1 MWASLF
7 APWSFFDLERR
18 SMVFDREPIR
28 FHGTI
33 PVFSEAN
40 EYTECYEK
48 MAEKRLAFV
57 REHGTIEEDRLQSE
71 NVTLDLIRR
80 YSKSGQSILD
90 VGIGLA
96 RLLERFPELRRCGL
110 DVSFRYL
117 ESAQKKGIEV
127 CYALIE
133 EVPYKKEM
141 FDIVVC
147 TDVLEHVIDLNLCV
161 SKILSVIKPGGL
173 LIARSPFKED
183 LSWYV
188 SDANPYKYAHLR
200 TFDENSLRL
209 LFERVFDCE
218 VLETVFSGYT
228 PNPKRL
234 KYPIPFKRRDYILQ
248 RLFRRL
254 RSSFPSTYENLL
266 RKLYNPIEV
275 NVVVKRK

>member
-1 MWASLF
+1 MA
-7 APWSFFDLERR
+7 
-18 SMVFDREPIR
+18 FDREPIR

-33 PVFSEAN
+33 PVFSEPN

-48 MAEKRLAFV
+48 MAERRLEFV

-71 NVTLDLIRR
+71 NVTLDLIRK
-80 YSKSGQSILD
+80 YSKADQTILD

-96 RLLERFPELRRCGL
+96 RLLERFPELRRYGL

-117 ESAQKKGIEV
+117 EKAQKKGIEV
-127 CYALIE
+127 CYALVE
-133 EVPYKKEM
+133 EVPYKEGM

-161 SKILSVIKPGGL
+161 GKILSVLKSGGI

-188 SDANPYKYAHLR
+188 SDGNPYKYAHLR
-200 TFDENSLRL
+200 TFDDNSLRL
-209 LFERVFDCE
+209 LFERVFECE
-218 VLETVFSGYT
+218 VLETVFSGYI
-228 PNPKRL
+228 PDPKRF
-234 KYPIPFKRRDYILQ
+234 KYPVPFPRRDYILR

-254 RSSFPSTYENLL
+254 RSSFPSTYESLL
-266 RKLYNPIEV
+266 RKWYNPIEV

>member
-1 MWASLF
+1 
-7 APWSFFDLERR
+7 
-18 SMVFDREPIR
+18 MVFDREPIR

-33 PVFSEAN
+33 PVFSEPN

-80 YSKSGQSILD
+80 YSKAGQSILD

-96 RLLERFPELRRCGL
+96 RLLEHFPELRRCGL

-117 ESAQKKGIEV
+117 ENAQRKGIEV

-141 FDIVVC
+141 FDIVIC

-173 LIARSPFKED
+173 LIARSPYKED

-209 LFERVFDCE
+209 LFERIFDCE

-234 KYPIPFKRRDYILQ
+234 KYPIPLKRRDYILQ

-254 RSSFPSTYENLL
+254 RYSFPSTYENLL

-275 NVVVKRK
+275 NVVVKKK